1 VQGATPDCHVGRK
14 IGYKPATCTITA
26 MNKPDPAVWNE
37 KAMRIAL
44 VIRDI
49 AGIFRLLQEH
59 KISQRTIAELVGM
72 GQSEVSEIL
81 KGRRQA
87 QSYDVFVSICEGLGA
102 PRGSMGLAYDE
113 ETKFSLADEVEEDM
127 KRRALMAA
135 GSIALFG
142 HPVLGKL
149 FHIPVRPPEPTPLP
163 SRLLGSD
170 VTAIRTLTESLR
182 TVARTYGGG
191 ADTITAVAARSLPLL
206 SVPAT
211 DEIHQE
217 MAAALA
223 NLHTM
228 AGWTCVDSGLH
239 DQARACFARAMEL
252 AKEGNS
258 SREMA
263 SAFRHAGIQMGEDG
277 AYNDA
282 LKSFQLGLMGAED
295 PDSITWLHGETSW
308 PYAFMGH
315 KDLALTAISKAR
327 EQKLSDPFES
337 ADMDYLSACVY
348 WKLGMIDAA
357 ESLAVSS
364 VQKWQVEGVS
374 KRDSVESDIILAILH
389 AMTGQPDT
397 TALTQ
402 KALAGVVGLQS
413 VRAREIKLLPL
424 AQTLDTRPQFK
435 DLAVHTWRIGQ
446 TSR

>member
-1 VQGATPDCHVGRK
+1 
-14 IGYKPATCTITA
+14 
-26 MNKPDPAVWNE
+26 MNKPDSAIWDE
-37 KAMRIAL
+37 TAMRIVLAM
-44 VIRDI
+44 RDI
-49 AGIFRLLQEH
+49 AGIFRLLQDH
-59 KISQRTIAELVGM
+59 KVSQRTIAERVGM
-72 GQSEVSEIL
+72 SQSEVSDVL
-81 KGRRQA
+81 HGRRQV

-113 ETKFSLADEVEEDM
+113 ETSFSLDDQVVEEEM

-163 SRLLGSD
+163 SRLLASD
-170 VTAIRTLTESLR
+170 VTAIRSLTESLR

-191 ADTITAVAARSLPLL
+191 ADTITAVAYRSLPLM

-211 DEIHQE
+211 DEVHKD
-217 MAAALA
+217 MASALA

-239 DQARACFARAMEL
+239 DQARSCFARAMEL
-252 AKEGNS
+252 AKEGKS
-258 SREMA
+258 SSEMA
-263 SAFRHAGIQMGEDG
+263 SAFRHAGIQMGESG

-282 LKSFQLGLMGAED
+282 LKAFQLGLMGTDD
-295 PDSITWLHGETSW
+295 PQSIAWLDGETSW

-327 EQKLSDPFES
+327 EQKLTDPFES

-348 WKLGMIDAA
+348 WKLGRIDAA

-374 KRDSVESDIILAILH
+374 KRDSVESDIVLAILH

-435 DLAVHTWRIGQ
+435 DLAVHTWRVVRP
-446 TSR
+446 TRKA